1 VSCNTIRD
9 TVYDAIR
16 VDRAYGRYVVYIR
29 LLHHRTHRVLHG
41 PICEFVVAVLV
52 PYHFEVEARAVEAWL
67 EMCE

>member
-1 VSCNTIRD
+1 MIRD
-9 TVYDAIR
+9 TVYYDVRAE
-16 VDRAYGRYVVYIR
+16 RAYGRHVVYIR